1 VEAGVEEALTQV
13 NYVGSTNLASNGW
26 GAMSADGFFHKYNDL
41 GNGFAYDV
49 GVKPPLAFGPDQPTI
64 ESIGYAPAPANIASY
79 YSSPWGMILGGLV
92 PQFSPDRPS
101 AKRKVRVLAKRQTPV
116 QYAMLAKEQ
125 IDLKGNNIGTDSFNS
140 TNSNYSTN
148 GKYDRAKSRDKGD
161 VATNAGLVDSLN
173 VGNANIR
180 GHIWTGP
187 GGSVAVDR

>member
-1 VEAGVEEALTQV
+1 
-13 NYVGSTNLASNGW
+13 
-26 GAMSADGFFHKYNDL
+26 
-41 GNGFAYDV
+41 
-49 GVKPPLAFGPDQPTI
+49 
-64 ESIGYAPAPANIASY
+64 
-79 YSSPWGMILGGLV
+79 MILGGLV

-140 TNSNYSTN
+140 TNSSYSTN

-161 VATNAGLVDSLN
+161 VATNAGLVDSLY

-180 GHIWTGP
+180 GHVSTGP
-187 GGSVAVDR
+187 GGSIAVGSNGAVGDKTWNSTQIGIQPGWSADDANVDIPDAELPADASFITASGGQYPPVTGSAYDFILGNG